1 MASEIRVNNIKAL
14 TGLGTVT
21 VSSDGINAS
30 GIVTA
35 LTATFT
41 GTGAVGLNT
50 GTTAQR
56 PASPGAG
63 MIRYNTEFQQFEGYG
78 TSSWGGLGGAS
89 GSGGDS
95 VFYEN
100 DQEVTS
106 DYTISSGKNAMS
118 AGPIG
123 IATGITVTIPS
134 GSTWSIV

>member
-56 PASPGAG
+56 PASPDAG

-95 VFYEN
+95 IFYEN